1 MNTLSLPDVHALRA
15 FFLRE
20 LRVALLNRFVHVFSG
35 AALLAGIAPLLADSG
50 STAGETAPY
59 LLIQAILYLVPLFAL
74 LIGAGSAQSD
84 QEERVFLFSQPA
96 GRGASLLGKF
106 LALWL
111 LISLAAMLLAL
122 PSAIGE
128 SALASLGF
136 LWLRAAGA
144 GGVFLCLGLASGFS
158 TNDRVK
164 AHLAALCIWLVF
176 LAGFDLA
183 ALAAVHFPAVQKMP
197 SLWAAL
203 LMANPLDSLRI
214 GALLSLDRV
223 PFDASQAPALA
234 RWWLSHPGVCFTM
247 VSAFWMTI
255 GLWWSGFRLERARV

>member
-1 MNTLSLPDVHALRA
+1 MNTPSLPDVPALRA

-20 LRVALLNRFVHVFSG
+20 LHVALLNRFVHVFSA
-35 AALLAGIAPLLADSG
+35 AALLTGIAPLFADTG

-59 LLIQAILYLVPLFAL
+59 FLIQAILYLVPLFAL

-96 GRGASLLGKF
+96 GRGASVIGKF

-111 LISLAAMLLAL
+111 LIGLVALLLVL
-122 PSAIGE
+122 PSAVGD
-128 SALASLGF
+128 SALAPLGF
-136 LWLRAAGA
+136 LWLHAVGV

-164 AHLAALCIWLVF
+164 AHLAALCIWLLF
-176 LAGFDLA
+176 LAGFDLV
-183 ALAAVHFPAVQKMP
+183 ALAAVHVPSIQQTP

-203 LMANPLDSLRI
+203 LMANPLDSFRV
-214 GALLSLDRV
+214 GALLSVGRV

-234 RWWLSHPGVCFTM
+234 RWWLSHLGVCFSM
-247 VSAFWMTI
+247 VSAFWMAA
-255 GLWWSGFRLERARV
+255 GLGWSGFRLERTEA